1 MCKCG
6 VAERDRGR
14 EGAGAN
20 GRTSF
25 LRPSPFAG
33 LPPALLASSGG
44 WDVMAVT
51 EVGEQR
57 N

>member
-1 MCKCG
+1 M
-6 VAERDRGR
+6 
-14 EGAGAN
+14 EGASGGGGAAED
-20 GRTSF
+20 GTSF
-25 LRPSPFAG
+25 LMLSPFAG
-33 LPPALLASSGG
+33 LLPNLLASSTDSG